1 MTRIAATL
9 LMVWLL
15 PGCVTTS
22 ATPSDPPIE
31 GFRGRPGQPIIAR
44 LGPPESTEKVGTTTV
59 YRWRT
64 FTKLENVPTRSS
76 RTTYE
81 SGLPV
86 TVPTTTF
93 ERQTQ
98 VCTLILTVDAAGTVT
113 DFNRDGSRQA
123 CAPLLDRL
131 S

>member
-1 MTRIAATL
+1 MIRIAVAL
-9 LMVWLL
+9 SMLWVIA
-15 PGCVTTS
+15 GCVTTG
-22 ATPSDPPIE
+22 AAPADVDA
-31 GFRGRPGQPIIAR
+31 FRGQRSEPILAK
-44 LGPPESTEKVGTTTV
+44 LGPPESTERVAAGTV

-64 FTKLENVPTRSS
+64 FTRLENVPVQGT

-98 VCTLILTVDAAGTVT
+98 SCDLVLTVDGAGAVT
-113 DFNRDGSRQA
+113 DFSRNGSRQA

-131 S
+131 